1 MTRLSVR
8 DLTVRYGARVAL
20 DAVSLDAAPG
30 ETVAVVGASGSG
42 KSSLALAVM
51 GLLDRHAAQ
60 QGTITIDGRE
70 VTTLDAAASRAL
82 NGRTRAMVFQ
92 DAGAA
97 LDPRIPIGAQIAEVA
112 IAHGETSA
120 TTALARAV
128 AMLDALGFADAATR
142 ADAYPHELSGGQRQ
156 RVLLA
161 MALLL
166 DPPLLIADEPTSAL
180 DVLVQQQV
188 LATIVQRQR
197 VTGMAVVLISHDLG
211 AVAAVAQQIVVLH
224 EGRVVESG
232 PAREVLA
239 APQHGATRA
248 LRDAVLRVPARV
260 SA

>member
-1 MTRLSVR
+1 MTRLAIR

-20 DAVSLDAAPG
+20 DAVSLEVAAG
-30 ETVAVVGASGSG
+30 ETVAIVGASGSG

-51 GLLDRHAAQ
+51 DLLDRGAAWS
-60 QGTITIDGRE
+60 GALTIDG
-70 VTTLDAAASRAL
+70 VDVGTLAPAARRAL

-97 LDPRIPIGAQIAEVA
+97 LDPRLPIGAQIAEVA

-120 TTALARAV
+120 PAALARAV
-128 AMLDALGFADAATR
+128 AMLEALGIADAAAR

-166 DPPLLIADEPTSAL
+166 DPPLLLADEPTSAL

-188 LATIVQRQR
+188 LATIVGRQR
-197 VTGMAVVLISHDLG
+197 TTGMAVVLISHDLG
-211 AVAAVAQQIVVLH
+211 AVAAVAQRIVVLDH
-224 EGRVVESG
+224 GRVVESG
-232 PAREVLA
+232 ATRDVLA
-239 APQHGATRA
+239 APLHAATRA
-248 LRDAVLRVPARV
+248 LRDAAPRVHFRV